1 MIMRNLTHEAC
12 HAVLGV
18 ALVCLLAIPAIAQD
32 PPDPTVDRVTVRYS
46 ETGFELVSTDSL
58 VSVLPPSDEL
68 PGEIGSLG
76 GFWFE
81 LQDADGVTLYRRVI
95 GDPVRLVFEGPAL
108 DNGMEAARISARRV
122 PSDRKRSSRVRR
134 PDATEARAVAL
145 NETGAIGVEPLQGRA
160 SSDSELLAAPERSE
174 AVPAERFFSL
184 LIPLAAAGDEL
195 VLFSSPID
203 VGAQAGAATEVARFE
218 LLAAQP

>member
-1 MIMRNLTHEAC
+1 MHNLVHEAR
-12 HAVLGV
+12 HAALGV

-32 PPDPTVDRVTVRYS
+32 PPDPTVDRVTVKYS
-46 ETGFELVSTDSL
+46 ETGFELVSTASL
-58 VSVLPPSDEL
+58 VSVLPPSDDL
-68 PGEIGSLG
+68 PGEIGSLS

-81 LQDADGVTLYRRVI
+81 LQDPDGVTLYRRVI
-95 GDPVRLVFEGPAL
+95 GDPVRLVFEGPAQQ
-108 DNGMEAARISARRV
+108 DDGMEAARISARRV
-122 PSDRKRSSRVRR
+122 PSERKRSSRVRR

-174 AVPAERFFSL
+174 AVPAERYFAL
-184 LIPLAAAGDEL
+184 LIPLAAEGDEL

-203 VGAQAGAATEVARFE
+203 AGAQAGAATEVARFE
-218 LLAAQP
+218 LRAAQP